1 MGAFHMLRMVASIRQ
16 TLRSKGLSPP
26 LPLPL
31 PLPLPPAVIDGINGA
46 VSVLEPYIKP
56 CVAAG
61 ATTEGAAGGATE
73 GAAEG

>member
-1 MGAFHMLRMVASIRQ
+1 MLSMVASIRQ

-26 LPLPL
+26 LSLPL

-56 CVAAG
+56 
-61 ATTEGAAGGATE
+61 
-73 GAAEG
+73 